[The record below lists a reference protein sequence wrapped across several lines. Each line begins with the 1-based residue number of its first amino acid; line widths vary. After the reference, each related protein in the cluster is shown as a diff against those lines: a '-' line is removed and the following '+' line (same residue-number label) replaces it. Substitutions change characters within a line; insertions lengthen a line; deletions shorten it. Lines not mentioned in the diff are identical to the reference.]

1 LWLTDSDKQIY
12 VIEQHAHP
20 VTAGPALVFAA
31 LIPDMDHFMGHHGGR
46 VLPLYRNVE
55 ATIPNIA
62 PGLLN
67 LLADELA
74 ISVAPLDLLAYIA
87 AVVAHSGFTRYFAR
101 DLRSSPG
108 IRVPL
113 TRQPQL
119 WGDAVRVGRK
129 VLWLHTYGERC
140 VDVDAGR
147 HPGPPKI
154 QAGRPIVT
162 VTIPDSES
170 GMPDRISYDEKW
182 RALLVG
188 EGEISPV
195 APEVW
200 SFQVSGMLVVKH
212 WFEYRKKRPRGA
224 GKSPLDAI
232 VAKTWTS
239 AMTSELLEL
248 LNVIRICV
256 ELEPHQDELL
266 ARIIDGPLITTDAL
280 TTAGVLPVPDYA
292 RRAPTSHRE
301 IGLFS

>member
-1 LWLTDSDKQIY
+1 MLLLVRRPDSSRRPTLPRVDSEIAPVVGMTKHRGTILAENGPCPELRRVAYRSFDRKWVIPDARLHHRPSPSLWLTDSDKQIY
-12 VIEQHAHP
+12 AIEQHAHP

-170 GMPDRISYDEKW
+170 GMPDRISYDEKR

-188 EGEISPV
+188 ETNS
-195 APEVW
+195 
-200 SFQVSGMLVVKH
+200 L
-212 WFEYRKKRPRGA
+212 
-224 GKSPLDAI
+224 
-232 VAKTWTS
+232 
-239 AMTSELLEL
+239 
-248 LNVIRICV
+248 
-256 ELEPHQDELL
+256 
-266 ARIIDGPLITTDAL
+266 
-280 TTAGVLPVPDYA
+280 
-292 RRAPTSHRE
+292 RA
-301 IGLFS
+301 